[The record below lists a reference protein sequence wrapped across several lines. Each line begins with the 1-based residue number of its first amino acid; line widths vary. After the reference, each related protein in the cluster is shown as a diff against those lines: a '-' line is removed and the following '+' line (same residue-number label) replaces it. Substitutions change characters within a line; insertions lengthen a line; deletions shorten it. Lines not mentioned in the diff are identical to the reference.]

1 MFMRTDRLF
10 LRPPFP
16 EDWRAVFAGIA
27 NEGTVRML
35 ASAPWPYTQQD
46 ARDHCSRAP
55 RPGELRF
62 AITVPGLPGAP
73 LVGQVGIGPRE
84 GALDAELGYWI
95 ARAHRGRGYA
105 SEAVAGVL
113 EIARAIGMKRI
124 VAGHFLDNPAS
135 GAVLRKCGFSQT
147 GEVRPETSAGR
158 GGELALVR
166 RYALDLGG
174 VAFVA
179 AAGAEQAA

>member
-16 EDWRAVFAGIA
+16 EDWREVFAGIA

-35 ASAPWPYTQQD
+35 GSAPWPYSEQD

-55 RPGELRF
+55 RPGEVRF

-73 LVGQVGIGPRE
+73 LVGQVGMGPRE
-84 GALDAELGYWI
+84 GASEPELGYWI
-95 ARAHRGRGYA
+95 AREYRGRGYA
-105 SEAVAGVL
+105 SEAVKGVL

-135 GAVLRKCGFSQT
+135 GTVLRRCGFRET
-147 GEVRPETSAGR
+147 GEVQPESSAGR
-158 GGELALVR
+158 GGQLVLVR
-166 RYALDLGG
+166 RYALDLDEP
-174 VAFVA
+174 VLMTA
-179 AAGAEQAA
+179 ASAEQAA